1 MTIPTITEAHDDVHR
16 LVQQAYG
23 EDAVVASSLLGC
35 GNPTALAALQPGEV
49 VLDLGSGAGLDAIHA
64 APVLGEAGRFIGV
77 DMTPAMLE
85 RARRNAVDAGHARTV
100 EFREGL
106 IEALPVAS
114 ATVDVVI
121 SNCVVNLSPDKAAVF
136 REMHRV
142 LKPGGRVAISDL
154 VLTAPLPDD
163 VRALAAG
170 RAACI
175 TGALTPEAYREGL
188 GAAGFE
194 EVRVTVAPAAC
205 MLATVKDDPVMK
217 ALIDALGMPRAV
229 ALAAGVGTANVEARK
244 ATGAP

>member
-1 MTIPTITEAHDDVHR
+1 MTVLPRELTESVHH
-16 LVQQAYG
+16 LVLEAYG
-23 EDAVVASSLLGC
+23 EEAVVASPTLGC
-35 GNPTALAALQPGEV
+35 GNPTVLAALRPGEV
-49 VLDLGSGAGLDAIHA
+49 VLDLGSGAGLDAMNA
-64 APVLGEAGRFIGV
+64 APVLGDAGRFIGV

-85 RARRNAVDAGHARTV
+85 RARRNAVEAGHARTV

-121 SNCVVNLSPDKAAVF
+121 SNCVVNLSPDKEAVF

-154 VLTAPLPDD
+154 VLTAPLPGD

-175 TGALTPEAYREGL
+175 TGALTPDAYRQGL
-188 GAAGFE
+188 AAAGFTD
-194 EVRVTVAPAAC
+194 VRVTVAPAAC
-205 MLATVKDDPVMK
+205 MLETVKDDPVMRG
-217 ALIDALGMPRAV
+217 LIDAIGMPRAA

-244 ATGAP
+244 EMGVP